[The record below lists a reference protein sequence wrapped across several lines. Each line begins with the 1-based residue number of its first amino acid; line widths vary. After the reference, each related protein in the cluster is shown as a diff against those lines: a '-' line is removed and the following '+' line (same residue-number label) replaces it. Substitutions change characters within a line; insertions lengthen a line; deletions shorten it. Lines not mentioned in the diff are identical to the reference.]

1 MYTSCDDDG
10 CVWGCP
16 SIRTSDYF
24 ERAHRKT
31 VASVAHPFIHSFVR
45 RIASRRAVPS
55 SSSREVVAS
64 FSSSPRGDARRR
76 DVVMTRA
83 TDGTDDDDVE
93 RGSTTRPTS
102 ATPRE
107 DDDDAETSARET
119 REESGDDVRAL
130 DDAMAGFSLGTSGNG
145 RGTRGRGARRRRGG
159 GGRADAARERDVD
172 ARERSSERGEVTW
185 GAFVERLGREGGRES
200 PKKFELREIPARTE
214 SPRRRASAAAAAA
227 DEGTS
232 DGGSSRVARSLNAS
246 FESDGSSEMRAR
258 ASEVVTTGSPEP
270 MTVDSPND
278 SDASEAFAFTPPST
292 TTFSMGQSNK
302 TSSGSMKKSA
312 SFRARAR
319 AMVAEN
325 AQAAETTSNVAS
337 SPPMASPTPKQ
348 FTFSAPPP
356 DKSHAPPTM
365 RPKPAETDGG
375 AFKMGSDD
383 SPTSRQGRN
392 SRYAQRAHR
401 DRRSAGGAAS
411 NETPKFSTRAEDDL
425 TEAASK
431 MTLDS
436 LAPRDAEE
444 TEKLRQEG
452 NALYRQER
460 YAEADAA
467 YSRALSVFASAP
479 RTNAR
484 EDDQNPLGESIDTF
498 VGREAAVLLTNRA
511 AARMMIPV
519 DGADAAGEA
528 RVRTLKA
535 LVDCERAVRA
545 DETYNR
551 ARVRLATCHMKLADF
566 DAALACLE
574 AAPEPNDADIA
585 NAVVEARA
593 AKGHLDKVLG
603 AAVEF
608 ASSEP
613 GLPRL
618 YSDARARELDEKC
631 SSVVKSVAALSA
643 YPFLS
648 SNETSGRAYV
658 QVKASILL
666 ACGAYQEAS
675 AFVAEIDGLGLSDEP
690 WVPQFAFMAMF
701 GRGDPQGAV
710 KFAET
715 APAGSLDEDV
725 IETARAMTRDKDE
738 GNRMFNANKYTDA
751 VAAYTKAF
759 DAGKSPVSAAYC
771 SVVLGNRA
779 AAYQGLDEVLNALAD
794 CGRAL
799 AFNPWNIKALSR
811 RATLHETV
819 RCWDE
824 AIKDL
829 NAYVE
834 IAGNEQ
840 YDLFA
845 NQLERKN
852 ALAVA
857 TDRLRGLRTK
867 KETQPNAQM
876 DMYRIMGLGA
886 VKSRASESD
895 IKKAYRNLALKY
907 HPDKANRNMP
917 AWTPANELH
926 DDADRLFKLIGETNA
941 QLSDPALRS
950 VYDESERIRAVR
962 DRQTQF
968 TRSNTWSAPSNKDF
982 QFGQD
987 VHPWMSPPGRRA
999 KSRMNRSQSGK
1010 NYYWNF

>member
-1 MYTSCDDDG
+1 MGVYTDPYVRLFLKSAPRGLSRDG
-10 CVWGCP
+10 CVGRASIHS
-16 SIRTSDYF
+16 SIRPS
-24 ERAHRKT
+24 
-31 VASVAHPFIHSFVR
+31 R
-45 RIASRRAVPS
+45 RIASRRPVPS
-55 SSSREVVAS
+55 SSSSEVSGGRRLVRVVA
-64 FSSSPRGDARRR
+64 ARRR

-83 TDGTDDDDVE
+83 TDATDDDDVE

-102 ATPRE
+102 ATPSE
-107 DDDDAETSARET
+107 DDDGETSARAS

-130 DDAMAGFSLGTSGNG
+130 DDAMAGFSLGTSGNA

-159 GGRADAARERDVD
+159 GGRAARERDVD

-214 SPRRRASAAAAAA
+214 SPRRRAAAAAAA

-356 DKSHAPPTM
+356 DKSHAPPTV

-411 NETPKFSTRAEDDL
+411 NETPKFATRAEDDL

-631 SSVVKSVAALSA
+631 SSVVKSVAALSG

-690 WVPQFAFMAMF
+690 WVPQFAFTAMF

-710 KFAET
+710 KYAET

-738 GNRMFNANKYTDA
+738 GNRMFNANKYTEA
-751 VAAYTKAF
+751 VAAYTKAL

>member
-1 MYTSCDDDG
+1 
-10 CVWGCP
+10 
-16 SIRTSDYF
+16 
-24 ERAHRKT
+24 
-31 VASVAHPFIHSFVR
+31 
-45 RIASRRAVPS
+45 
-55 SSSREVVAS
+55 
-64 FSSSPRGDARRR
+64 
-76 DVVMTRA
+76 MTRA
-83 TDGTDDDDVE
+83 TDATEDDVE
-93 RGSTTRPTS
+93 RGSTTRPTL
-102 ATPRE
+102 ATPSE
-107 DDDDAETSARET
+107 DDDAETSARAS

-130 DDAMAGFSLGTSGNG
+130 DDAMAGFSLGTSGNA

-159 GGRADAARERDVD
+159 GGRAARERDVD

-214 SPRRRASAAAAAA
+214 SPRRRAAAAAAA

-356 DKSHAPPTM
+356 DKSHAPLTV

-690 WVPQFAFMAMF
+690 WVPQFAFTAMF

-710 KFAET
+710 KYAET